1 MGPIPIRPMGSEE
14 GRSDGKSEE
23 GSNLRLGSG
32 REKNERVE
40 RVGRELREGMISWII
55 RVS

>member
-1 MGPIPIRPMGSEE
+1 MGPIPIRPMGSEK

-23 GSNLRLGSG
+23 GSNLRLGSR

-40 RVGRELREGMISWII
+40 RVGRELREGVISWII